1 MTERDCDTKPAGA
14 FRGTPFHSS
23 TAARN
28 ASPWWYG
35 WGGYVVPD
43 VYTGPFEELR
53 ATRSAVSM
61 NEMSPIPKIEVRGS
75 DARACVDYLITRD
88 ASRMEAGCAWYTPW
102 CTGAGKVV
110 ADGIVFCFEPERFVF
125 SGDRCE
131 MFFRDHV
138 DGFKVEIEDVTDD
151 HGILAIQGPRSR
163 DVLESVTGESW
174 ADLKFSRFRPAV
186 IDGAPVN
193 VARQGFTGELG
204 FELWVQRPDG
214 ERVWEA
220 VARAGA
226 PLGIQP
232 AGEYAIDI
240 ARVEAGLI
248 LISADYT
255 SAGPDTPSADTAP
268 NPTDFVTPYELGLGH
283 CVKLDK
289 AADFVGREALAAE
302 HRRGP
307 ARRMVGL
314 TFDVEGIVK
323 LSMDAGRAPDVS
335 PRVRWDHLRLCA
347 GDDVVGRASSV
358 TWSPSTGHL
367 IGFGL
372 VPAGLAEA
380 GTELAVVWA
389 DYWGQELGQAA
400 AKVCEYPFID
410 LGRQA

>member
-1 MTERDCDTKPAGA
+1 MTERDCDTKPGA

-138 DGFKVEIEDVTDD
+138 DGFEVEIEDVTDD
-151 HGILAIQGPRSR
+151 HGILA
-163 DVLESVTGESW
+163 
-174 ADLKFSRFRPAV
+174 
-186 IDGAPVN
+186 
-193 VARQGFTGELG
+193 
-204 FELWVQRPDG
+204 
-214 ERVWEA
+214 
-220 VARAGA
+220 
-226 PLGIQP
+226 IQP

-307 ARRMVGL
+307 DRRMVGL
-314 TFDVEGIVK
+314 TFDVAGIVK

-335 PRVRWDHLRLCA
+335 PRVRWDHLPLCA
-347 GDDVVGRASSV
+347 DDGVVGRASSV
-358 TWSPSTGHL
+358 TWSPSTSQL

-389 DYWGQELGQAA
+389 DYWGQELGLAA
-400 AKVCEYPFID
+400 ARVCEYPFID
-410 LGRQA
+410 LGRQV